1 MLWHKRQTL
10 NRSILH
16 QTASKKLDG
25 VDGQMLSYPFCAM
38 RMRHC
43 WHGLI
48 LAVNKVSA
56 KKEVAEWFSMYRCA
70 GGWFKELAGYWRE
83 LLFWM
88 LLLPAL
94 GALGSIRPRRQ
105 IAGLIEAC
113 AFLVVAVSSAGKLK
127 SLGLEFVAWNRV
139 GRRGVVGSL
148 AMGLFAGCCIVVVA
162 GVSGQPLGTE
172 NGWNKIVL
180 AVALGPV
187 LEEVIFRGYL
197 LTAGILLIGRLCPSR
212 SPASSI
218 VAVAVVF
225 SMAHLTTPGT
235 TFIQLGCI
243 VLTGCL
249 YGFIRFRYRSTA
261 AAALA
266 HSAYNLALYISY
278 WCGISR

>member
-1 MLWHKRQTL
+1 MCR
-10 NRSILH
+10 
-16 QTASKKLDG
+16 
-25 VDGQMLSYPFCAM
+25 F
-38 RMRHC
+38 
-43 WHGLI
+43 
-48 LAVNKVSA
+48 
-56 KKEVAEWFSMYRCA
+56 A
-70 GGWFKELAGYWRE
+70 GRGWFRELARYWRE

-113 AFLVVAVSSAGKLK
+113 AFLVVAASSAGKLK

-139 GRRGVVGSL
+139 DRRSAMSSL
-148 AMGLFAGCCIVVVA
+148 AMGLFAGCCIVAVA
-162 GVSGQPLGTE
+162 GLSHQPLGTE
-172 NGWNKIVL
+172 SGWNKIVL
-180 AVALGPV
+180 AVTLGPV

-197 LTAGILLIGRLCPSR
+197 LTFPSR

-225 SMAHLTTPGT
+225 SVAHLTTPGT
-235 TFIQLGCI
+235 NSIQLGCI

-249 YGFIRFRYRSTA
+249 YGYIRFRYRSTT

-266 HSAYNLALYISY
+266 HGAYNLALYISY
-278 WCGISR
+278 WCGVSR